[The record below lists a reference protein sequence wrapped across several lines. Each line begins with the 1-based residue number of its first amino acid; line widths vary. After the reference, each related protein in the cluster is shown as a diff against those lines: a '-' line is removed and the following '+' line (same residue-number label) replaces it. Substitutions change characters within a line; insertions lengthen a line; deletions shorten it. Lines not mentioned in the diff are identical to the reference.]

1 MFVSRCMTEIHGKA
15 HLNLF
20 FLERKSKYPITGS
33 FFVFFFLKFSCLGD
47 LETEKRGET
56 VRDGSK
62 RDEQE
67 SADLDY

>member
-1 MFVSRCMTEIHGKA
+1 MFFSRCMTKIHGKA

-20 FLERKSKYPITGS
+20 FLSGS
-33 FFVFFFLKFSCLGD
+33 QSIQLLAHFLSFFFLKFCCLGD